1 MRREAHSY
9 RSDPAVPAFA
19 DDQPVFLF
27 DGDCVLCSANAR
39 FVLKRDR
46 SRRIRLAP
54 AQSPLGLALYR
65 HYGLDTATFET
76 NILLVDGVAW
86 FKSDVAIRVARL
98 LGFPWSLAGLAAL
111 IPHSLRDGA
120 YDLLARN
127 RFRLF
132 GRRRVCYLAEPGFE
146 GRFLS

>member
-9 RSDPAVPAFA
+9 RSDPAVLDFP
-19 DDQPVFLF
+19 DDQPLFVF
-27 DGDCVLCSANAR
+27 DGDCVLCSASAR
-39 FVLKRDR
+39 FVLRRDR
-46 SRRIRLAP
+46 SKRVRLAP

-65 HYGLDTATFET
+65 HYGLDPATFET

-86 FKSDVAIRVARL
+86 FKSDAAIRIAQL
-98 LGFPWSLAGLAAL
+98 LGLPWSLASLAAL
-111 IPHSLRDGA
+111 APRSLRNGL
-120 YDLLARN
+120 YDMLARN